1 MKLKL
6 TESQYKVLLRE
17 FTEVMVMCTPWK
29 KCMDDPYGEDSNTKW
44 FVGRLEYNDGADGWY
59 PYSEDSALYSTRD
72 EATQAY
78 FDGFYGKNP
87 LMEMRFDGKSTGLFT
102 NEEPQE
108 VNEFFSEKVKNYVG
122 NKKERILTSLDK
134 IIEVSKR
141 EKKETAVAAEKFKRL
156 LTKSPPYSTT
166 EERKDDLEYVKSQSM
181 DLLKI
186 VGVIGLGVL
195 SSFIPI
201 VLEKLLNKY
210 NKSILPKS
218 QSEASKED
226 INTGE
231 DLVESTT
238 KKRDCVPSDYGMV
251 REYIMEIIRGNDTL
265 DGMIDALNK
274 DRSSWTY
281 QDYDNAL
288 SSGACEEWNVAV
300 SIVLKSMGVTAYM
313 GTPKDRNLPYHY
325 IAMKDDIIFDFVMGQ
340 FWGYGLG
347 NDINDSERVTFT
359 KDEYRDIYDSYDW
372 VKIDNNTVVSESK
385 KSKSTTLCSRGKR
398 AAKAKYDV
406 YPSAYANGYAVQVCK
421 GKIAGLDGKKQCS
434 GKYCSGKKNES
445 WSPELM
451 QDLEAFHNI
460 EIYEDLDVWF
470 GTKKKKKGSKQPQGP
485 WVNICKKKKGGGHP
499 ECGRGESDKGGYPV
513 CRAKSVASNMSQEK
527 KDSACRRK
535 RDKEKND
542 GKSGKGQSPSPIKVK
557 GYEPKKRKSKKNE
570 SVNINRMLITES
582 KTIISENLR
591 YHIDNQIPLVENI
604 YRYGSEGYFNLIN
617 EVRGIYGKGQLDLS
631 DLDKELIKTDIG
643 KKVMFEGKE
652 VWLDIPMEDNE
663 VLTEAKFKG
672 KTVKTSSPQRSSS
685 GGKAYKV
692 YVSGCVK
699 KTKTNPSGVKLIRFG
714 SGGLRAKLTQ
724 PDRKKAYDSRHGC
737 SKGKHNDKCMAGY
750 WSCRL
755 PRYAKKL
762 GLSGGGTWW

>member
-1 MKLKL
+1 MKIKL
-6 TESQYKVLLRE
+6 TKKQYSSLL
-17 FTEVMVMCTPWK
+17 
-29 KCMDDPYGEDSNTKW
+29 N
-44 FVGRLEYNDGADGWY
+44 
-59 PYSEDSALYSTRD
+59 
-72 EATQAY
+72 
-78 FDGFYGKNP
+78 
-87 LMEMRFDGKSTGLFT
+87 EMRFDGKSTGLFGS
-102 NEEPQE
+102 EEPE
-108 VNEFFSEKVKNYVG
+108 ETKPINEFGEKFKEGWG
-122 NKKERILTSLDK
+122 NFLSAAKREGKETAMAAEILKRIISRK
-134 IIEVSKR
+134 EVSKS
-141 EKKETAVAAEKFKRL
+141 EKKFL
-156 LTKSPPYSTT
+156 
-166 EERKDDLEYVKSQSM
+166 KSQSM

-186 VGVIGLGVL
+186 VGVLGLGAV
-195 SSFIPI
+195 SSVIPI
-201 VLEKLLNKY
+201 ALEKILNK
-210 NKSILPKS
+210 KDMSIMPSK
-218 QSEASKED
+218 QETSKED
-226 INTGE
+226 PETGE
-231 DLVESTT
+231 DLSEGR
-238 KKRDCVPSDYGMV
+238 KK
-251 REYIMEIIRGNDTL
+251 
-265 DGMIDALNK
+265 K
-274 DRSSWTY
+274 
-281 QDYDNAL
+281 
-288 SSGACEEWNVAV
+288 
-300 SIVLKSMGVTAYM
+300 K
-313 GTPKDRNLPYHY
+313 K
-325 IAMKDDIIFDFVMGQ
+325 
-340 FWGYGLG
+340 
-347 NDINDSERVTFT
+347 
-359 KDEYRDIYDSYDW
+359 
-372 VKIDNNTVVSESK
+372 SK
-385 KSKSTTLCSRGKR
+385 KKSTTLCARGKN

-421 GKIAGLDGKKQCS
+421 GKIKGLDGTKKCS
-434 GKYCSGKKNES
+434 GSYCSGKKNES
-445 WSPELM
+445 WSPELE
-451 QDLEAFHNI
+451 QDLEAFHDI
-460 EIYEDLDVWF
+460 KIHEDLATWF

-499 ECGRGESDKGGYPV
+499 DCGRDDSDKGGYPV

-617 EVRGIYGKGQLDLS
+617 EVRGIYGKGQVDLS

-643 KKVMFEGKE
+643 KKVLFEGKE

-699 KTKTNPSGVKLIRFG
+699 
-714 SGGLRAKLTQ
+714 AKLTQ
-724 PDRKKAYDSRHGC
+724 PDRKKAYDNRHGC